1 MAVTRKPVARPH
13 DMAEHTKPDEATI
26 RAIIERGGSVAGE
39 NNATEVGRRLL
50 QLRLPV
56 ELISRIDTAL
66 RSRTVPPSRHHWILE
81 AIHEKLAREGG
92 HEARERPAP

>member
-39 NNATEVGRRLL
+39 NNATEVERRLL

-56 ELISRIDTAL
+56 VLISRIDGAL
-66 RSRTVPPSRHHWILE
+66 RSRAVPPSRHHWILE
-81 AIHEKLAREGG
+81 AIHEKLAREEGD
-92 HEARERPAP
+92 EARQKPAP

>member
-39 NNATEVGRRLL
+39 NNATEVERRLL

-56 ELISRIDTAL
+56 VLISRIDGAL
-66 RSRTVPPSRHHWILE
+66 RSRAVPPSRHHWILE
-81 AIHEKLAREGG
+81 AIHEKLAREEGD
-92 HEARERPAP
+92 EAREKPAP

>member
-1 MAVTRKPVARPH
+1 
-13 DMAEHTKPDEATI
+13 MAEHTKPDEATI

-56 ELISRIDTAL
+56 ALISRIDTAL

-81 AIHEKLAREGG
+81 AIHEKLAREEGDD
-92 HEARERPAP
+92 EALEKPAP

>member
-13 DMAEHTKPDEATI
+13 DTAEHTKPDEATI

-39 NNATEVGRRLL
+39 NNATEVERRLL

-56 ELISRIDTAL
+56 ALISRIDGAL
-66 RSRTVPPSRHHWILE
+66 RSRAVPPSRHHWILE
-81 AIHEKLAREGG
+81 AIHEKLAREEGD
-92 HEARERPAP
+92 EAREKPAP

>member
-39 NNATEVGRRLL
+39 NNATEVERRLL

-56 ELISRIDTAL
+56 ALISRIDGAL
-66 RSRTVPPSRHHWILE
+66 RSRAVPPSRHHWILE
-81 AIHEKLAREGG
+81 AIHEKLAREEGD
-92 HEARERPAP
+92 EAREKPAP

>member
-39 NNATEVGRRLL
+39 NNATEVGRKLL

-56 ELISRIDTAL
+56 ALISRIDTAL

-81 AIHEKLAREGG
+81 AIHEKLAREEGD
-92 HEARERPAP
+92 EARERPAP

>member
-13 DMAEHTKPDEATI
+13 ALAEHTPDEAMV

-56 ELISRIDTAL
+56 ALISRIDIAL

-81 AIHEKLAREGG
+81 AIYEKLAREEGD
-92 HEARERPAP
+92 EARERPAP